1 METVV
6 VRSLRELMSVGKSAY
21 ASGNDVL
28 LPSDCLVDLL
38 DEVGIASGKG
48 KLIRSEVS
56 ERLFTLIRKLDEVKD
71 ELDSLGYDIE
81 SGEAFGQ

>member
-6 VRSLRELMSVGKSAY
+6 VRSLHELLSVGKSAY

-28 LPSDCLVDLL
+28 LPSECLVDVL
-38 DEVGIASGKG
+38 EQIGVASGKG
-48 KLIRSEVS
+48 KLIRSEAS

-71 ELDSLGYDIE
+71 ELDNLGYDIE
-81 SGEAFGQ
+81 SGDAFGC

>member
-6 VRSLRELMSVGKSAY
+6 VRSLRELLSVGKSAY

-28 LPSDCLVDLL
+28 LPSECLVDVL
-38 DEVGIASGKG
+38 EQIGVASGKG
-48 KLIRSEVS
+48 KLIRAEAS

-71 ELDSLGYDIE
+71 ELDNLGYDIE
-81 SGEAFGQ
+81 SGDAFGC